1 MAEKKIN
8 FGIEE
13 GISFFAHEA
22 SVNFNPTQFILD
34 FKCITPRV
42 DPRGNEGP
50 FISIKHNVIMMDVYH
65 AKKFIEFFKKRI
77 DDYEKEFG
85 KVEKPKAVKTIEKK
99 RKKESKSS
107 KNTKTD
113 TPSYFG

>member
-8 FGIEE
+8 FGIDD
-13 GISFFAHEA
+13 GDNFFAHEA

-42 DPRGNEGP
+42 DPRSNEGP
-50 FISIKHNVIMMDVYH
+50 LITIKHNVIMLEAYH
-65 AKKFIEFFKKRI
+65 AKRFLEFLQKRV

-85 KVEKPKAVKTIEKK
+85 KITKPKAMKMIDKK
-99 RKKESKSS
+99 RKKMPKKKEKI
-107 KNTKTD
+107 D